1 MEPALH
7 GRDRRRVPSAPIVN
21 VGIALAVFPVV
32 FLGELPDKTMFTSL
46 VLSTRGRPR
55 AVWCGAAGAF
65 AVHVAIAVSVGAVLV
80 HLVPRRG
87 LDAGVAATFF
97 AGAIWALWSWQRQND
112 PVGSSPVA
120 EPERPGPGPGSWRRS
135 VWTAFLAIFVAE
147 WGDLTQVLTADLA
160 ARTHA
165 PISVAVGALAALW
178 IVAGLAVMGGRGLLR
193 VTNPRT
199 VRALTAVVLLVL
211 AAVTAVQ
218 AAS

>member
-1 MEPALH
+1 MELALN
-7 GRDRRRVPSAPIVN
+7 GGDRRRVRSAPIVN
-21 VGIALAVFPVV
+21 FGIALAVFPVV

-97 AGAIWALWSWQRQND
+97 AGAVWAFWSWRHQND
-112 PVGSSPVA
+112 PVGSSPVT
-120 EPERPGPGPGSWRRS
+120 EPERQDPGSLLRS

-178 IVAGLAVMGGRGLLR
+178 TVAGLAVIGGRGLLR
-193 VTNPRT
+193 LTNPRA
-199 VRALTAVVLLVL
+199 VRAMTALVLLVL

-218 AAS
+218 AVS